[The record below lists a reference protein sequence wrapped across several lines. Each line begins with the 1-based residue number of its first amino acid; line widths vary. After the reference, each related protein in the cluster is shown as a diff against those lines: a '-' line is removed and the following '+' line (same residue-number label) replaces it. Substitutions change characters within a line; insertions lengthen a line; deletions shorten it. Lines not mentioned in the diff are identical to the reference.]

1 MEKVKTA
8 FEKAMEKLQGI
19 EALTAEEKA
28 EMKDRERIREVLS
41 GLYRGELKRDE
52 IWEKLKGSKPSLLRE
67 SQQSMADSL
76 RLSNLPE
83 EFMLRKEG
91 LLTLEALK
99 EKQNI
104 AAIEGVLNA
113 IDKLRRE
120 YNDVKAR
127 ALEQVRQAVEQNPH
141 LRMRTVRTADG
152 RAAQVSM
159 SVDEAVMEKAA
170 EFLPENE
177 KRYEAMFSQAVERL
191 KKELR

>member
-8 FEKAMEKLQGI
+8 FEKAMEKIQGI
-19 EALTAEEKA
+19 EALTAQEKA
-28 EMKDRERIREVLS
+28 EMKDREMIREVLA
-41 GLYRGELKRDE
+41 GLYRGELQRDE

-67 SQQSMADSL
+67 SQQSMADSM

-83 EFMLRKEG
+83 EFTLRKEG
-91 LLTLEALK
+91 LLALEALK

-113 IDKLRRE
+113 IDTLRRE
-120 YNDVKAR
+120 YNDVKER

-159 SVDEAVMEKAA
+159 SVDEAVLEKAA
-170 EFLPENE
+170 EFLPEHE
-177 KRYEAMFSQAVERL
+177 KRYEAMFSQAVDRL

>member
-91 LLTLEALK
+91 LLALEALK

-170 EFLPENE
+170 EFLPEHE